1 MTSII
6 KWKGIVTLTL
16 GLSFLCPFI
25 VWTHGADTYNLLI
38 KLFVEEYRD
47 RYTRAVET
55 DSGSWS
61 AYPIGPHY
69 IRFEETYY
77 KYNYSL
83 LFPTSQSAP
92 ETEDI
97 NLTEDS
103 VSFLVIFSPK
113 LKPKP
118 LLQDVSPEWFSLT
131 GRELGLDHIKAK
143 KIYRDPIRSFPK
155 IRDSRPQS
163 CLVTFTIQTSFK
175 AGAREENVPIRL
187 HCQHP
192 EGANTIS
199 FEWTVPDT
207 FPVGNRRY
215 AAKIWKVARER
226 YTSMPM
232 PTHVPRIEP
241 TPTPTPIERNNS

>member
-1 MTSII
+1 MTSIT
-6 KWKGIVTLTL
+6 KWKGIVALTL
-16 GLSFLCPFI
+16 GLSFICPFI
-25 VWTHGADTYNLLI
+25 GWTHGADTYNLLI

-47 RYTRAVET
+47 RYTRTLET
-55 DSGSWS
+55 DSGTWS

-77 KYNYSL
+77 KYIYSF
-83 LFPTSQSAP
+83 LFPTNQLVP
-92 ETEDI
+92 ETKDL
-97 NLTEDS
+97 NLSEDS

-113 LKPKP
+113 HEPKP
-118 LLQDVSPEWFSLT
+118 LLKDASPEWFSLV
-131 GRELGLDHIKAK
+131 GEELGLNHIKAK
-143 KIYRDPIRSFPK
+143 EIYSDPIRSFPK

-163 CLVTFTIQTSFK
+163 SLVTFTIQTSFK
-175 AGAREENVPIRL
+175 SGSREENVPIQL
-187 HCQHP
+187 YCQHP
-192 EGANTIS
+192 EVANTIS

-226 YTSMPM
+226 YASMPM
-232 PTHVPRIEP
+232 PTHVPRMDQ